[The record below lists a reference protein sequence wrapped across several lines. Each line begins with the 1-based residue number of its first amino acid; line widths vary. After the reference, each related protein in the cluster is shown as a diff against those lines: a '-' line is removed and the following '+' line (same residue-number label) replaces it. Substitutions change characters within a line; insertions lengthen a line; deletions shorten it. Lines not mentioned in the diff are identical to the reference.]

1 MTAVAAPQDSA
12 VKEPAPTPAPTL
24 APAAA
29 GAVIP
34 EAQFL
39 EAQSREAPLPAMMP
53 SEVFSSE
60 VVPASSAGTQAE
72 PKLYSVLAGSGS
84 SDALAEEGAGRTE
97 RLRRRHSVVRNAH
110 KQTMTLE
117 VVVDSEPD
125 SDEAAAPS
133 LRPKAD
139 AADQPES

>member
-1 MTAVAAPQDSA
+1 
-12 VKEPAPTPAPTL
+12 
-24 APAAA
+24 
-29 GAVIP
+29 
-34 EAQFL
+34 
-39 EAQSREAPLPAMMP
+39 MP

-72 PKLYSVLAGSGS
+72 PKLYSVLAGSRIAS

-117 VVVDSEPD
+117 VVVDSAPD
-125 SDEAAAPS
+125 SDEANAPF